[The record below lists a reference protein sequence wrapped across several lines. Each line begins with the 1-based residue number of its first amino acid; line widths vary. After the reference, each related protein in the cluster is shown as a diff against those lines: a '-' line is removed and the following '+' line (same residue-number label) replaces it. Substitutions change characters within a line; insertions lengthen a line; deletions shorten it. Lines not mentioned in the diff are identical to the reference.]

1 MDKITA
7 LRTLSNRPKT
17 TEPPKITF
25 EPNRPLETEADTPKD
40 KGFLFDYKDLLN
52 FHERIQLIR
61 KQYKK

>member
-1 MDKITA
+1 MTA

-25 EPNRPLETEADTPKD
+25 EPNDPVADEAEAPKD

-61 KQYKK
+61 KQYR